1 MTTLTILALAA
12 AAAFGAY
19 FWLRRAVAFAEA
31 EAAPAPR
38 AELRPT
44 QHLDTQRLRAIPM
57 PRPTS
62 QTKSRT
68 KVWEFVAPSG
78 SCEDGR
84 RRHGRRIELDLGTE
98 LPLHRCGLTECHC
111 HYRPVAD
118 HRGGERR
125 TGHERR
131 EELRFDASPDRRH
144 VDKARRHL
152 NTWTD
157 APTR

>member
-12 AAAFGAY
+12 LAAFGAY
-19 FWLRRAVAFAEA
+19 FWLRRAVAFADEA
-31 EAAPAPR
+31 PVSAPVR

-44 QHLDTQRLRAIPM
+44 QHLDTQRLRAIAM
-57 PRPTS
+57 PRPK
-62 QTKSRT
+62 QT

-78 SCEDGR
+78 ACEQGR
-84 RRHGRRIELDLGTE
+84 RRNGRRIELDIGTE

-125 TGHERR
+125 TGNERR

-144 VDKARRHL
+144 TFKPRRHL

>member
-12 AAAFGAY
+12 LAAFGAY
-19 FWLRRAVAFAEA
+19 FWLRRAVALAD
-31 EAAPAPR
+31 AAPVTGSTHR

-57 PRPTS
+57 PRAK
-62 QTKSRT
+62 QT

-84 RRHGRRIELDLGTE
+84 RRNGRRIELDIGAE
-98 LPLHRCGLTECHC
+98 LPQHRCGLTECHC

-125 TGHERR
+125 TGNERR
-131 EELRFDASPDRRH
+131 EQLRFDANPDRRH
-144 VDKARRHL
+144 GEKARRHL
-152 NTWTD
+152 NTWTG
-157 APTR
+157 APMR

>member
-19 FWLRRAVAFAEA
+19 FWLRRAVAFADA
-31 EAAPAPR
+31 TPVTVR

-57 PRPTS
+57 PRA
-62 QTKSRT
+62 TKQT

-84 RRHGRRIELDLGTE
+84 RRNGRRVELDVGAE

-125 TGHERR
+125 TGSERR
-131 EELRFDASPDRRH
+131 EQLRFDANPDRRH
-144 VDKARRHL
+144 GEKARRHL
-152 NTWTD
+152 NTWTG
-157 APTR
+157 APMR